1 LSFPGF
7 SLTFSKKDDTN
18 KYSMKKLKLLIKKSK
33 EKRRVS
39 EICKKVRSHKNS
51 EKIEKQYNKTTR
63 HFK

>member
-7 SLTFSKKDDTN
+7 SSIFSKKKNTN
-18 KYSMKKLKLLIKKSK
+18 KYLMKKLKLLIKKSK

-51 EKIEKQYNKTTR
+51 GKIEKQYNKTTR

>member
-1 LSFPGF
+1 
-7 SLTFSKKDDTN
+7 
-18 KYSMKKLKLLIKKSK
+18 MKKLKLLIKKMK

-51 EKIEKQYNKTTR
+51 EKIEEQYDNTTR